1 MNIYK
6 VKREINPSVKW
17 LRVEVGNIDIENGIS
32 MVIYF
37 LDDAKNTVEK
47 NVCVLTGDAYL
58 NLGKGHN
65 LKISILLNIC
75 QATGCKLI
83 QD

>member
-17 LRVEVGNIDIENGIS
+17 LKVEVGNIDIENGIS

-37 LDDAKNTVEK
+37 
-47 NVCVLTGDAYL
+47 
-58 NLGKGHN
+58 
-65 LKISILLNIC
+65 
-75 QATGCKLI
+75 
-83 QD
+83 

>member
-17 LRVEVGNIDIENGIS
+17 LKVEVGNIDIENGIS

-47 NVCVLTGDAYL
+47 NVCFLTGDAYL
-58 NLGKGHN
+58 NLGKGPN
-65 LKISILLNIC
+65 LKISILQNIC

>member
-6 VKREINPSVKW
+6 VKRDINPSVKW
-17 LRVEVGNIDIENGIS
+17 LKIEVGNIDIENGIS

-37 LDDAKNTVEK
+37 LDEAKNTIEK
-47 NVCVLTGDAYL
+47 NVCVITGDAYL
-58 NLGKGHN
+58 NLGQNSN
-65 LKISILLNIC
+65 LKISILKNIC
-75 QATGCKLI
+75 QATGCTLI

>member
-1 MNIYK
+1 
-6 VKREINPSVKW
+6 
-17 LRVEVGNIDIENGIS
+17 

-47 NVCVLTGDAYL
+47 NVCVITGDAYL
-58 NLGKGHN
+58 NLGKGIN
-65 LKISILLNIC
+65 LKISILQNIC

-83 QD
+83 RD